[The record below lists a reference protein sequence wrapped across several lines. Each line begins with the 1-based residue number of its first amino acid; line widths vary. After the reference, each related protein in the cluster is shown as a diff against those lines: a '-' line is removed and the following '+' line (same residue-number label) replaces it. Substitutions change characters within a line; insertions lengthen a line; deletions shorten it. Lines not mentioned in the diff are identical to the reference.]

1 VSNYNRINSATYRF
15 TVVRRSRMSDSTA
28 SRRGLATEM
37 VWLSSRGQRDADWSS
52 AAVTWRVVAQ
62 RYLRAVHDGGPCAI
76 SRQHQSKPHSV
87 TSVLSDLRLL
97 SFDALLINSR
107 ILLIVTRSYVEIR
120 LRIFSYLCFQSPF
133 VLVFMFVVTF
143 DMQWRLQ

>member
-1 VSNYNRINSATYRF
+1 
-15 TVVRRSRMSDSTA
+15 
-28 SRRGLATEM
+28 
-37 VWLSSRGQRDADWSS
+37 
-52 AAVTWRVVAQ
+52 
-62 RYLRAVHDGGPCAI
+62 
-76 SRQHQSKPHSV
+76 V